1 MTQVK
6 HSQQNVLL
14 PWRFSDFKLTF
25 QIIQTWILNLI
36 SVKLEQQDKS
46 NSCTN
51 TRVSRMMDIIT
62 DLLRHYL
69 SDNRASSNNETRSSI
84 IRLHLDFQLKQNCPA
99 AVFSMERGECL
110 GDSVKT
116 DVTFNYID

>member
-6 HSQQNVLL
+6 HSQQNVLV

-25 QIIQTWILNLI
+25 QIIQTRMLNLI

-51 TRVSRMMDIIT
+51 TRVSKMMDIYHIFIT
-62 DLLRHYL
+62 IITTLFDVI
-69 SDNRASSNNETRSSI
+69 SNI
-84 IRLHLDFQLKQNCPA
+84 IRLRLDFQLKQNCPA
-99 AVFSMERGECL
+99 TVFSVERGECL
-110 GDSVKT
+110 GDWVKT